1 MCDKIVWAKGE
12 IAVINQSG
20 AIPKGAQVTIQE
32 SICQHKIVSG
42 DRVRGSYKGETFQ
55 ITSNHLD
62 KL

>member
-20 AIPKGAQVTIQE
+20 AISKGSQVTIQE
-32 SICQHKIVSG
+32 SICQHKIVNG
-42 DRVRGSYKGETFQ
+42 DSVRGSYKGETFS
-55 ITSNHLD
+55 ITASHLD